1 MRSYL
6 AKPLMLS
13 VVGSLMMATGC
24 VSDAQYKEALAAS
37 RRANEQLVT
46 TQNALR
52 DVRLENQNLQDAIK
66 NRDAA
71 IAARDSQLAQLQVAH
86 DKLGKDF
93 KELYDKYQKAS
104 AGGEPLPLTGIV
116 LPAALDKALR
126 KFAKDNPDVLEYLP
140 EYGMVKLKSDL
151 TFEPGSVDIK
161 TASGDALRQFVQI
174 LNSADAARFNVYVAG
189 HTDDIPIKKPGT
201 LQQHPD
207 NWYLSVHRAVA
218 VEKVMTRAG
227 LEPKRIG
234 VMGFGEY
241 HPIAAN
247 AAGNKGNVANRRV
260 EIWIVPPDRFLT
272 GGAPSGEPAAPPA
285 GPPAGEPGGQ

>member
-13 VVGSLMMATGC
+13 VLGSLMMAGGC
-24 VSDAQYKEALAAS
+24 VSDQQYKEALAAS
-37 RRANEQLVT
+37 RRANEQLVNC
-46 TQNALR
+46 QNALR

-66 NRDAA
+66 NRDSA
-71 IAARDSQLAQLQVAH
+71 IAARDSQLAQIQIAH

-93 KELYDKYQKAS
+93 KDLYEKYQKAVAS
-104 AGGEPLPLTGIV
+104 GSEVQPIGNIV

-126 KFAKDNPDVLEYLP
+126 EFARNNPDVLEYLP

-174 LNSADAARFNVYVAG
+174 LNGPDAAKFNIYIAG

-207 NWYLSVHRAVA
+207 NWYLSVHRSVA
-218 VEKVMTRAG
+218 VEKVMTRGG

-247 AAGNKGNVANRRV
+247 APGNKGNVANRRV

-272 GGAPSGEPAAPPA
+272 
-285 GPPAGEPGGQ
+285 AGE